1 MEGVAAQAAYKIEE
15 MVVSGEENLK
25 FRTTIARYI
34 SDVNLIL
41 NKIALNYITSENKV
55 IDVRGPI
62 FSTITCEVKD
72 D

>member
-1 MEGVAAQAAYKIEE
+1 M
-15 MVVSGEENLK
+15 VSGEESLK

>member
-15 MVVSGEENLK
+15 MVVSGEESLK